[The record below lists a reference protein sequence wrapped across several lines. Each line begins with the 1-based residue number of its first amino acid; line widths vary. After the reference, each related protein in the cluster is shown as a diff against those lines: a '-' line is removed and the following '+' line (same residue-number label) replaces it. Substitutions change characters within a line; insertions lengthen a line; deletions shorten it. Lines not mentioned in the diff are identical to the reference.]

1 MRKNRNKYQLSR
13 AALNKRIADLTCNNF
28 RLLSEKEQLIKQ
40 KEELTQSNEYQT
52 KESKNIKK
60 IMKLN
65 TLIMLLMMDFLNCCN
80 ELENGWGFKR
90 VISTYLAGIAQE
102 MHQFPGD
109 LNPASYDP
117 YNSTMDN
124 DEVIDLD
131 DYEDS
136 EVGQVYED

>member
-1 MRKNRNKYQLSR
+1 MTSNY
-13 AALNKRIADLTCNNF
+13 F
-28 RLLSEKEQLIKQ
+28 RLLSDKQQLIKQ

>member
-13 AALNKRIADLTCNNF
+13 EALNKRLEDMTSNNF
-28 RLLSEKEQLIKQ
+28 RLLSDKQQLIKQ

-90 VISTYLAGIAQE
+90 VISTYLSGIVQE
-102 MHQFPGD
+102 MHDFPGNF
-109 LNPASYDP
+109 NPASYDP
-117 YNSTMDN
+117 YTPFE
-124 DEVIDLD
+124 DEDDDEIDLG
-131 DYEDS
+131 DYDEES
-136 EVGQVYED
+136 

>member
-1 MRKNRNKYQLSR
+1 MRKNRRKNKNQESR
-13 AALNKRIADLTCNNF
+13 EVLEQRLNDFINSNF
-28 RLLSEKEQLIKQ
+28 RLLSEKQTLKNENQSLSL
-40 KEELTQSNEYQT
+40 ENELLT

-90 VISTYLAGIAQE
+90 VISTYLSGIAQE

-109 LNPASYDP
+109 LNPAAYDP
-117 YNSTMDN
+117 FED
-124 DEVIDLD
+124 DDDVIDLD
-131 DYEDS
+131 DSNE
-136 EVGQVYED
+136 EI

>member
-13 AALNKRIADLTCNNF
+13 EALNKRIEDLTCNYF
-28 RLLSEKEQLIKQ
+28 RLLDDKLKLIKQ

-65 TLIMLLMMDFLNCCN
+65 TLIMLLMMDFLNVCN
-80 ELENGWGFKR
+80 EVENGWGFKR

-117 YNSTMDN
+117 YTPFE
-124 DEVIDLD
+124 DEDDDEIDLG
-131 DYEDS
+131 DYDEES
-136 EVGQVYED
+136 

>member
-1 MRKNRNKYQLSR
+1 MKKSRNNYQVSRKE
-13 AALNKRIADLTCNNF
+13 LNKRIEDLTCNNF
-28 RLLSEKEQLIKQ
+28 RLLSDKQQLIKQ

-65 TLIMLLMMDFLNCCN
+65 TLIMLLMMDFLNVCN
-80 ELENGWGFKR
+80 EVENGWGFKR

-117 YNSTMDN
+117 YTPFE
-124 DEVIDLD
+124 DEDDDEIDLG
-131 DYEDS
+131 DYDEES
-136 EVGQVYED
+136 

>member
-1 MRKNRNKYQLSR
+1 MRKNRRKNKNQESR
-13 AALNKRIADLTCNNF
+13 EVLQQRLNDFINSNF
-28 RLLSEKEQLIKQ
+28 RLLSELQTLK
-40 KEELTQSNEYQT
+40 NENLNLSADNESLK

-90 VISTYLAGIAQE
+90 VISTYLSGIAQE

-109 LNPASYDP
+109 LNPAAYDP
-117 YNSTMDN
+117 YNPYD
-124 DEVIDLD
+124 DDDVIDLD
-131 DYEDS
+131 DSNE
-136 EVGQVYED
+136 EI

>member
-13 AALNKRIADLTCNNF
+13 EALNKRIEDLTCNNF
-28 RLLSEKEQLIKQ
+28 RLLSDKQQLIKQ

-102 MHQFPGD
+102 MNQFPGD

-117 YNSTMDN
+117 YTPFE
-124 DEVIDLD
+124 DEDDDEIDLG
-131 DYEDS
+131 DYDEES
-136 EVGQVYED
+136 

>member
-1 MRKNRNKYQLSR
+1 MRKNRNNYQLSR
-13 AALNKRIADLTCNNF
+13 KELNKRLEDMTCNNF
-28 RLLSEKEQLIKQ
+28 RLLSEKKALIDM
-40 KEELTQSNEYQT
+40 KEELEDSNEEQR

-90 VISTYLAGIAQE
+90 IISTYLSGIAQE

-117 YNSTMDN
+117 FED
-124 DEVIDLD
+124 DDDIIDLND
-131 DYEDS
+131 NNEES
-136 EVGQVYED
+136 

>member
-13 AALNKRIADLTCNNF
+13 EALNKRIEDLTSNYY
-28 RLLSEKEQLIKQ
+28 RLLDDKLKLIEQKN
-40 KEELTQSNEYQT
+40 ELTQSNEYQT

-117 YNSTMDN
+117 YTPFE
-124 DEVIDLD
+124 DEDDDEIDLG
-131 DYEDS
+131 DYDEES
-136 EVGQVYED
+136 